1 MTNPFETIDAR
12 LTNIESLILSIKH
25 QSTQE
30 TPEKDELLTVQET
43 AKFLH
48 LSVPTIYS
56 LISKSAIPSMKRSKR
71 CYFLKAD
78 LIEYLKKGTK
88 KTDAEIVLEATNKL
102 KKRGG

>member
-1 MTNPFETIDAR
+1 MTNPFESIDAR

-25 QSTQE
+25 QSTQPN
-30 TPEKDELLTVQET
+30 PEKDELLTVQEA

-48 LSVPTIYS
+48 LSVPTIYC

-88 KTDAEIVLEATNKL
+88 KTDAEIVLEATNNL